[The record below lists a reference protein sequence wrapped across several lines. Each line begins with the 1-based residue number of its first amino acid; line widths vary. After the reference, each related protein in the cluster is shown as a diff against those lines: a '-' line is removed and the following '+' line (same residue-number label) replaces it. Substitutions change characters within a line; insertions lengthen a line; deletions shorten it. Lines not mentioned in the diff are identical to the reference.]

1 FFQEARA
8 VGKLKHPNIVAAV
21 DAGEEPSSGPD
32 NPAIPYFVM
41 ELVAG
46 TDLERA
52 AADAPLPVGFACH
65 LAHQLADA
73 LIEAHRH
80 GLVHRDI
87 KPSNVI
93 VTPDGQ
99 AKLLDFG
106 LARLPGEERLTRS
119 GAQLGTVGYMAPEQA
134 RNAHTAG
141 ARADVFG
148 LGATL
153 FYAITGQVPY
163 TDLPVYANGPPSAR
177 AIRPEIPGGLDAVLS
192 RMMAA
197 DPAHRYPTAEAVM
210 RALLP
215 YLPAP

>member
-1 FFQEARA
+1 
-8 VGKLKHPNIVAAV
+8 HI
-21 DAGEEPSSGPD
+21 
-32 NPAIPYFVM
+32 
-41 ELVAG
+41 
-46 TDLERA
+46 
-52 AADAPLPVGFACH
+52 
-65 LAHQLADA
+65 AHQVADA

-106 LARLPGEERLTRS
+106 LARLPGEQRLTQT
-119 GAQLGTVGYMAPEQA
+119 GAQLGTVGFMAPEQA
-134 RNAHTAG
+134 RNAHTAD

-153 FYAITGQVPY
+153 FYAITGQAPFS
-163 TDLPVYANGPPSAR
+163 DLPMFTHAPPSAR
-177 AIRPEIPGGLDAVLS
+177 SLRHEVPAGLDTILS
-192 RMMAA
+192 RMMAI
-197 DPAHRYPTAEAVM
+197 DPAHRYPTAESVM

-215 YLPAP
+215 YL